1 MSSGSHQESGL
12 SKSVWS
18 DTDFEEMGWH
28 DATVHGLYVQQTQ
41 DGLPR
46 LLLDLDY
53 IVRWVHPVR
62 PAKNFS
68 FWIAPATLVF
78 EEVWDLEGDL
88 GFKGMH
94 PELEID
100 SVHRLAPDD
109 GRQDWPQWHV
119 EGHSFDL
126 RFRASGFCQYFRD
139 TPRLTSVQAL
149 SAAERGGCCFTE
161 VGFG

>member
-1 MSSGSHQESGL
+1 MRVRGQQ
-12 SKSVWS
+12 SV
-18 DTDFEEMGWH
+18 
-28 DATVHGLYVQQTQ
+28 
-41 DGLPR
+41 
-46 LLLDLDY
+46 
-53 IVRWVHPVR
+53 
-62 PAKNFS
+62 
-68 FWIAPATLVF
+68 
-78 EEVWDLEGDL
+78 
-88 GFKGMH
+88 
-94 PELEID
+94 

-109 GRQDWPQWHV
+109 GRQDWPHWHV